1 MPVLH
6 RSPDL
11 ISPSGSIPLNNYIP
25 VDTARHF
32 IQLPFLPSAPSIRQP
47 IEPYQNYIHR
57 SRQFLGNRPLPN
69 KRIEFSFE
77 SPLLSRSRSTIKETR
92 NSKEFVANERGKG
105 RHDSKKSRRNCR
117 VRQGRDVDRERYREE
132 EGKWRVSRI

>member
-92 NSKEFVANERGKG
+92 KNLLQTRKG
-105 RHDSKKSRRNCR
+105 GGTIRRNREGIVGYDKGEMWIERDTGRKRENGACR
-117 VRQGRDVDRERYREE
+117 EY
-132 EGKWRVSRI
+132 K